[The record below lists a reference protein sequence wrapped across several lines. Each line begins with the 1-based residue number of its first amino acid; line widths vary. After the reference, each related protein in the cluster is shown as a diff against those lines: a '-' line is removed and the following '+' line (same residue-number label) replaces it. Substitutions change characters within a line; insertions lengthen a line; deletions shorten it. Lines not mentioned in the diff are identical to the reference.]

1 MNLILKIKRKINK
14 YTIEILIIDNY
25 NFNLRLQK
33 QIKENVNKLIIIDD
47 YFDKKYFCDLLLNY
61 SFLNKKEKSII
72 KKNNPKTN
80 FALGPKYL
88 PLNSIFFE
96 LKKKVKLR
104 KEIRKILIFFGG
116 SDNRNITEKLL
127 VVSKYFKHLQFS
139 VVVGGLN
146 KNKKKITKKIKNYKN
161 IKLYYAIKNENVANL
176 IYNND
181 LAIGAGGVNLF
192 ERIYLGLPS
201 IVIDVNK
208 NQNMN
213 IKNSVKRGLVAHL
226 SIKKLTVIKL
236 VKMIETFLKNKSK
249 FNKMSNKCFTY
260 LQLNQ
265 IKNINKLLY

>member
-1 MNLILKIKRKINK
+1 M
-14 YTIEILIIDNY
+14 
-25 NFNLRLQK
+25 
-33 QIKENVNKLIIIDD
+33 
-47 YFDKKYFCDLLLNY
+47 NY
-61 SFLNKKEKSII
+61 SFLNKIEKSII
-72 KKNNPKTN
+72 KKNIQKTN

-88 PLNSIFFE
+88 PLNSRFFE

>member
-1 MNLILKIKRKINK
+1 M
-14 YTIEILIIDNY
+14 
-25 NFNLRLQK
+25 
-33 QIKENVNKLIIIDD
+33 
-47 YFDKKYFCDLLLNY
+47 
-61 SFLNKKEKSII
+61 
-72 KKNNPKTN
+72 
-80 FALGPKYL
+80 
-88 PLNSIFFE
+88 
-96 LKKKVKLR
+96 R

-146 KNKKKITKKIKNYKN
+146 KNKKKITKKKIKNYKN

-213 IKNSVKRGLVAHL
+213 IKNSVKKA
-226 SIKKLTVIKL
+226 
-236 VKMIETFLKNKSK
+236 
-249 FNKMSNKCFTY
+249 
-260 LQLNQ
+260 
-265 IKNINKLLY
+265 